1 LIGEKGPGQNN
12 FDLTL
17 PLKHPASSLPINN
30 KSPNDSKRLLAF
42 DIKGGGKDQDNIS
55 TFHPVH
61 RNNDEY
67 ERNGN
72 NIANSNVNIEARI
85 TNTEQSAQ
93 QKHSQGN
100 FIKSG
105 TNEKQQVSS
114 KRVSR
119 SIRYHPPPT
128 DWLFSYFEDPCRRF
142 VFAPACRGVTS
153 KRSLGPGIGG
163 APIAAA
169 SAGTSLPLTFQ
180 PSSDDDIEKI
190 KLVEPDN
197 DHEADANKQLSQ
209 EDILFEE
216 PTPIGRGIGFESNPY
231 NKKKRSLS
239 DGAYTPL
246 DSTKRQDALDTFSSF
261 YSPLKKRSDKN
272 LLNSFSSFYSKRNSM
287 DEKRASALDSC
298 SSFYNP
304 GHKS

>member
-1 LIGEKGPGQNN
+1 MLFCEHSKNICTEDIRLNIILN
-12 FDLTL
+12 
-17 PLKHPASSLPINN
+17 SSI
-30 KSPNDSKRLLAF
+30 
-42 DIKGGGKDQDNIS
+42 
-55 TFHPVH
+55 
-61 RNNDEY
+61 RNPKY
-67 ERNGN
+67 FWK
-72 NIANSNVNIEARI
+72 ARI

-169 SAGTSLPLTFQ
+169 SAGTSLPLTSQ
-180 PSSDDDIEKI
+180 LSSDDDIEKI
-190 KLVEPDN
+190 KV
-197 DHEADANKQLSQ
+197 S
-209 EDILFEE
+209 
-216 PTPIGRGIGFESNPY
+216 
-231 NKKKRSLS
+231 KKF
-239 DGAYTPL
+239 
-246 DSTKRQDALDTFSSF
+246 QIMHTFYF
-261 YSPLKKRSDKN
+261 CRFMKVYLQ
-272 LLNSFSSFYSKRNSM
+272 
-287 DEKRASALDSC
+287 
-298 SSFYNP
+298 
-304 GHKS
+304 